1 MKNTQP
7 EQTEEQLIAHRN
19 AVNLKLAEMRKAA
32 EEDPTTLDFIGLE
45 DPSQEELEELSEM
58 LADPECIV
66 TKLYLGGYSFEDIHI
81 ERQLT
86 KEGLQTLVRGIQ
98 KSKKPLLLDASSCG
112 IDNTLLETLL
122 PAIDHLKSIG
132 LSNNKIQYVT
142 PLARKLRDSDV
153 VRIVDLSYNE
163 IDEEGG
169 LELLSALEK
178 NSKIRSLTLVGNDKI
193 SGPLLLKI
201 IDQAASN
208 YEKFEQRQN
217 NSLAASAKVEPVKK
231 MTVREMILQ
240 REKEAEDSKKYS
252 HDSSSKSGLPTPP
265 RNKLKASAFD
275 AATSTLSSRGARF
288 DEDSRKAEIETT
300 SSRANSGKSDYRFS
314 DNLSDKA
321 PSVSGSGKVAISV
334 DFAAKLGEQ
343 FKSHASIGKGAKLTD
358 GEQFTPPP
366 PPAKA
371 KDQKALVT
379 HAAEVTR
386 AAEIA
391 TPATAAA
398 STKGTSLMGKFSNFI
413 HRK

>member
-7 EQTEEQLIAHRN
+7 EQTEEQSIAKRN
-19 AVNLKLAEMRKAA
+19 AVILKLAEMRQAS

-66 TKLYLGGYSFEDIHI
+66 TNLYLGGYSFEDIHI

-98 KSKKPLLLDASSCG
+98 KSRSRLILDLSSCG
-112 IDNTLLETLL
+112 IDNTLLEILL

-132 LSNNKIQYVT
+132 LSNNKIQDVT
-142 PLARKLRDSDV
+142 ALARIIGESRHL
-153 VRIVDLSYNE
+153 RIVDLSNNE

-169 LELLSALEK
+169 VDPLSALEK

-208 YEKFEQRQN
+208 YEKLEQRQN
-217 NSLAASAKVEPVKK
+217 DSLAASAEVEPVI
-231 MTVREMILQ
+231 MTVREMVRL
-240 REKEAEDSKKYS
+240 REQEAADSKKYS
-252 HDSSSKSGLPTPP
+252 HDSSSKSGAPTPP

-275 AATSTLSSRGARF
+275 AAASTLSSRSARF
-288 DEDSRKAEIETT
+288 DEDSRKAEIGTI
-300 SSRANSGKSDYRFS
+300 SSRANSGRSDYRFS

-321 PSVSGSGKVAISV
+321 PSASGSGKVAISV

-343 FKSHASIGKGAKLTD
+343 LKSHASIGKGAKPTD
-358 GEQFTPPP
+358 GEQFAPPP
-366 PPAKA
+366 PPAEV

-379 HAAEVTR
+379 HAVEVTR